1 MGIIAAI
8 IGSFARLIADRLSYY
23 LAIKA
28 LAIAIMMILL
38 PYVLKSVIL
47 WLVNSV
53 LEYAMSAMPAGSSI
67 SSTVLSI
74 TGFGAYLVNQTYI
87 VQAFLVVLSALITRM
102 VLNFVP
108 FVK

>member
-1 MGIIAAI
+1 MGVVAAI
-8 IGSFARLIADRLSYY
+8 IGSAVRFLTDRLSYY

-28 LAIAIMMILL
+28 LAIAIMMIIL
-38 PYVLKSVIL
+38 PYVLKGVIL

-53 LEYAMSAMPAGSSI
+53 LDYALSAMPAGSSI

-87 VQAFLVVLSALITRM
+87 VQASSVVLSALMTRM